1 MADRTLIRAGHLI
14 TVDPSLGEIPGG
26 EVLIEGRHIVAVGR
40 DLPDEGARVV
50 DAPDMIG
57 LPGFVDTHRHTWQ
70 ALIRNIGSDW
80 TLAQYFAGVRGVLGG
95 VFRPEDNHAGTLVGV
110 LESLDSGITTLLDW
124 SHNMNSPEHAD
135 AVVQAHRE
143 SGSRVVLAYGN
154 SNDEWLPVSDKPH
167 SRDVLRLRRQYFS
180 SEEGLDGRITLAM
193 AVRGPQFATLDVTE
207 HDWKLAREA
216 GCRITVHVGDGL
228 WGLDKP
234 LVQLDS
240 RGLLGP
246 DTTYVHC
253 NSLHEDDFRLM
264 ADTGGT
270 ASIAPE
276 LEMHMGH
283 GDVATGRLLAHGIRP
298 SIGIDVV
305 TSIGGDMFSAMRA
318 CLAAELAMANHQALE
333 ERRVL
338 DPLPL
343 MTTDVLEFATPPG
356 CPGRGSRGPHRLADP
371 GQGGGSHPRRHPGPQ
386 PDAHEQP
393 PRRRRDVRPSRQRG
407 LGVGRGQAV
416 KADGRLL
423 DVDLA
428 AVRRLVD
435 ASRDR
440 VFTAAGATIGVSG
453 CPARTRRRRP
463 HDHRRDPGHR
473 AHGRCDGAALARAGT
488 PLVLANRSPE
498 KARRSRGLWEAPRV
512 RSHGRRG
519 GGRR

>member
-1 MADRTLIRAGHLI
+1 MTERTLIRGGHI
-14 TVDPSLGEIPGG
+14 ISVDPDIGEIAGG
-26 EVLIEGRHIVAVGR
+26 DVLIDDRRIAAVGR
-40 DLPDEGARVV
+40 GLPATDARVV
-50 DAPDMIG
+50 DATGMIV

-80 TLAQYFAGVRGVLGG
+80 TLAQYFQGVRGVLGG
-95 VFRPEDNHAGTLVGV
+95 VFRPQDVHAGTLVGV

-124 SHNMNSPEHAD
+124 SHNMNTPEHAD

-154 SNDEWLPVSDKPH
+154 SNAEWLPVSDVPH
-167 SRDVLRLRRQYFS
+167 SRDIVRLRSQYFS
-180 SEEGLDGRITLAM
+180 AADGLEGRITLAM

-207 HDWKLAREA
+207 HDWKLAREVGA
-216 GCRITVHVGDGL
+216 RITVHVGDGL

-253 NSLHEDDFRLM
+253 NALHEDDFRLM

-298 SIGIDVV
+298 SLGIDVV

-318 CLAAELAMANHQALE
+318 CLAAELAMANHAALE
-333 ERRVL
+333 ARQML

-343 MTTDVLEFATPPG
+343 MTSDVLEFATIQGARAVGLEDRIGSLTPG
-356 CPGRGSRGPHRLADP
+356 KEADVILIDTRSLNLMPMNNPRGGVVMSA
-371 GQGGGSHPRRHPGPQ
+371 HPGNV
-386 PDAHEQP
+386 DSVWVAGK
-393 PRRRRDVRPSRQRG
+393 R
-407 LGVGRGQAV
+407 V
-416 KADGRLL
+416 KAAGTLL

-428 AVRRLVD
+428 AVGRLVD
-435 ASRDR
+435 ASRDH
-440 VFTAAGATIGVSG
+440 VFRTSGAMTGGDWLPRPYAETPTA
-453 CPARTRRRRP
+453 
-463 HDHRRDPGHR
+463 
-473 AHGRCDGAALARAGT
+473 
-488 PLVLANRSPE
+488 
-498 KARRSRGLWEAPRV
+498 
-512 RSHGRRG
+512 
-519 GGRR
+519 

>member
-1 MADRTLIRAGHLI
+1 MADRTLIRTGHLI
-14 TVDPSLGEIPGG
+14 TVDPTLGEVPGG
-26 EVLIEGRHIVAVGR
+26 EVLVEGRHIVAVGR
-40 DLPDEGARVV
+40 DLPAEGAQVV

-167 SRDVLRLRRQYFS
+167 SRDVLRLRREYFAS
-180 SEEGLDGRITLAM
+180 DDGLDGRITLAM

-234 LVQLDS
+234 LAQLDS

-253 NSLHEDDFRLM
+253 NALHEDDFRLM
-264 ADTGGT
+264 ADTGGS

-283 GDVATGRLLAHGIRP
+283 GDVATRRLLAHGIRP

-318 CLAAELAMANHQALE
+318 CLAAELAMANHDALE

-343 MTTDVLEFATPPG
+343 MTTDVLEFATLQGARAVGLEHRTGSLTPG
-356 CPGRGSRGPHRLADP
+356 KEADLILIDTRALNLMPMNNPRGGVVMSA
-371 GQGGGSHPRRHPGPQ
+371 HPGNV
-386 PDAHEQP
+386 DSVWVAGK
-393 PRRRRDVRPSRQRG
+393 R
-407 LGVGRGQAV
+407 V
-416 KADGRLL
+416 KADGRLV
-423 DVDLA
+423 DVDLG

-435 ASRDR
+435 ASRDH
-440 VFTAAGATIGVSG
+440 VFAAAHAQMGGDWL
-453 CPARTRRRRP
+453 PRP
-463 HDHRRDPGHR
+463 YEE
-473 AHGRCDGAALARAGT
+473 T
-488 PLVLANRSPE
+488 PSA
-498 KARRSRGLWEAPRV
+498 
-512 RSHGRRG
+512 
-519 GGRR
+519 

>member
-1 MADRTLIRAGHLI
+1 MTDRTLIRGGHVISIDPTIGEVAGC
-14 TVDPSLGEIPGG
+14 D
-26 EVLIEGRHIVAVGR
+26 VLIEGRHIVAVGR
-40 DLPDEGARVV
+40 SLSAADAQVV
-50 DAPDMIG
+50 DATGMIV

-95 VFRPEDNHAGTLVGV
+95 VFRPQDNHAGTLVGV

-154 SNDEWLPVSDKPH
+154 SNSEWQPVSDIPQ
-167 SRDVLRLRRQYFS
+167 SRDVVRLRSQYFNTAD
-180 SEEGLDGRITLAM
+180 GLDGRITLAM
-193 AVRGPQFATLDVTE
+193 APRGPQFATLDVTE
-207 HDWKLAREA
+207 HDWKLAREVGA
-216 GCRITVHVGDGL
+216 RITVHVGDGL

-298 SIGIDVV
+298 SLGIDVV

-318 CLAAELAMANHQALE
+318 CLAAELAMANHVALD
-333 ERRVL
+333 ERRML

-343 MTTDVLEFATPPG
+343 MTSDVLEFATIQGARAVGLEDRIGSLTPG
-356 CPGRGSRGPHRLADP
+356 KEADVILIDTNSLNLMPMNNPRGGVVMSA
-371 GQGGGSHPRRHPGPQ
+371 HPGNV
-386 PDAHEQP
+386 DSVWVAGT
-393 PRRRRDVRPSRQRG
+393 R
-407 LGVGRGQAV
+407 V
-416 KADGRLL
+416 KAGGRLL

-435 ASRDR
+435 DSRDY
-440 VFTAAGATIGVSG
+440 VF
-453 CPARTRRRRP
+453 RTS
-463 HDHRRDPGHR
+463 
-473 AHGRCDGAALARAGT
+473 GAATGGDWLPRPYAET
-488 PLVLANRSPE
+488 PSA
-498 KARRSRGLWEAPRV
+498 
-512 RSHGRRG
+512 
-519 GGRR
+519 

>member
-1 MADRTLIRAGHLI
+1 
-14 TVDPSLGEIPGG
+14 
-26 EVLIEGRHIVAVGR
+26 
-40 DLPDEGARVV
+40 
-50 DAPDMIG
+50 
-57 LPGFVDTHRHTWQ
+57 
-70 ALIRNIGSDW
+70 
-80 TLAQYFAGVRGVLGG
+80 
-95 VFRPEDNHAGTLVGV
+95 
-110 LESLDSGITTLLDW
+110 
-124 SHNMNSPEHAD
+124 
-135 AVVQAHRE
+135 
-143 SGSRVVLAYGN
+143 VVLAYGN

-167 SRDVLRLRRQYFS
+167 SRDVLRLRSEYFS
-180 SEEGLDGRITLAM
+180 SAEGLDGRITLAM
-193 AVRGPQFATLDVTE
+193 ALRGPQFATLDVTE
-207 HDWKLAREA
+207 HDWRLAREA

-253 NSLHEDDFRLM
+253 SSLHEDDLRLM

-305 TSIGGDMFSAMRA
+305 TSIGGDMFGAMRA
-318 CLAAELAMANHQALE
+318 CLAAELAMANRRALD

-343 MTTDVLEFATPPG
+343 MTGVVIEFATLQVARDVGLEDRIGSLTPG
-356 CPGRGSRGPHRLADP
+356 KEADLILIDTRSLNLMPMNSPRGGVVMSA
-371 GQGGGSHPRRHPGPQ
+371 HPGNV
-386 PDAHEQP
+386 DSVWVAGK
-393 PRRRRDVRPSRQRG
+393 R
-407 LGVGRGQAV
+407 V

-440 VFTAAGATIGVSG
+440 VFATAGAQIGG
-453 CPARTRRRRP
+453 DWLPRP
-463 HDHRRDPGHR
+463 YEE
-473 AHGRCDGAALARAGT
+473 T
-488 PLVLANRSPE
+488 PTA
-498 KARRSRGLWEAPRV
+498 
-512 RSHGRRG
+512 
-519 GGRR
+519 

>member
-1 MADRTLIRAGHLI
+1 MADRTLIRTGHLI
-14 TVDPSLGEIPGG
+14 TVDPVLGEVPGG
-26 EVLIEGRHIVAVGR
+26 EVLVEGRRIVAVGR
-40 DLPDEGARVV
+40 DLPADGAQVV

-167 SRDVLRLRRQYFS
+167 SRDVLRLRKQYFS

-193 AVRGPQFATLDVTE
+193 ALRGPQFATLDVTE

-216 GCRITVHVGDGL
+216 GCRITVLVGDGL

-234 LVQLDS
+234 LVQLQS
-240 RGLLGP
+240 RELLGP

-253 NSLHEDDFRLM
+253 SSLHEDDFRLM

-283 GDVATGRLLAHGIRP
+283 GDVATGRLIAHGIRP

-305 TSIGGDMFSAMRA
+305 TSIGGDMFGAMRA
-318 CLAAELAMANHQALE
+318 CLAAELAMANRRALD

-343 MTTDVLEFATPPG
+343 MTGDVIEFATLQGARAVGLEDRIGSLTPG
-356 CPGRGSRGPHRLADP
+356 KEADLILIDTRSLNLMPMNSPRGGVVMSA
-371 GQGGGSHPRRHPGPQ
+371 HPGNV
-386 PDAHEQP
+386 DSVWVAGK
-393 PRRRRDVRPSRQRG
+393 R
-407 LGVGRGQAV
+407 V

-440 VFTAAGATIGVSG
+440 VFATAGAQIGG
-453 CPARTRRRRP
+453 DWLPRP
-463 HDHRRDPGHR
+463 YEE
-473 AHGRCDGAALARAGT
+473 T
-488 PLVLANRSPE
+488 PTA
-498 KARRSRGLWEAPRV
+498 
-512 RSHGRRG
+512 
-519 GGRR
+519 